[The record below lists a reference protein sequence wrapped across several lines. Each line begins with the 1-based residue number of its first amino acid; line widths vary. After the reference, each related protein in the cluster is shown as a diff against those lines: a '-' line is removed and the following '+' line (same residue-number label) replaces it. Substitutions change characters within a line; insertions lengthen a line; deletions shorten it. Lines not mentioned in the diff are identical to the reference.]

1 MGGAT
6 RLPAAS
12 REMARSPPGPVR
24 PAPAWEQRARQAA
37 RHRTCPRTWVNDA
50 ARPPAVAPSRTDFD
64 RRALV
69 RAGHRVCGPPAMPAA
84 KAAARGA
91 EADAIRGHRAREGA
105 GCARALRP
113 SPRADRAGRG
123 LRSRGGAAGGE
134 SGAAVTG
141 GSLSPGQWIGSS
153 TPVGGRCGRGADSVR
168 SAGSTRGV
176 ASGFGAGSGCSGHMV
191 SSPSGTARGSVSV
204 AVAGRP
210 GANVAPAARTM
221 FCSITTSVGPPM
233 MRRCST
239 LSRRMRISRR
249 RLSIAAWSIMASRG

>member
-1 MGGAT
+1 MRESSSAK
-6 RLPAAS
+6 PAS
-12 REMARSPPGPVR
+12 GS
-24 PAPAWEQRARQAA
+24 
-37 RHRTCPRTWVNDA
+37 T
-50 ARPPAVAPSRTDFD
+50 
-64 RRALV
+64 
-69 RAGHRVCGPPAMPAA
+69 
-84 KAAARGA
+84 
-91 EADAIRGHRAREGA
+91 
-105 GCARALRP
+105 
-113 SPRADRAGRG
+113 GRG

-239 LSRRMRISRR
+239 LSRRMRIEPAAVVDR
-249 RLSIAAWSIMASRG
+249 RLVDHGKPRLAAARCRTAQPPAAEPAQQPERQREQAQHHHQEQQNFRTGLSFAEQGIQDHSSLRPRGVACRSGSPEWLTPLAISVAMNTNKELR